1 MVNLPL
7 IIESSEKVMNRPGP
21 PFCLGTSYVSLGKS
35 FHFLWTFFPIF
46 KVNMVM
52 CKVPDTQSS
61 SGLLWELLLRKPSG
75 VREDGKEQEEIV
87 IALRPSLPPSLL
99 QQNLSSKLILNF
111 PSIAELWKLYHW
123 VLLQLLAVT
132 DLSFIFP
139 GVRHEE
145 WIELSEWLTR
155 HSSFESHQGRRR
167 IVLEAAG
174 LRPIPWVV
182 LSNSC
187 FWRCLGVRS
196 DCKFGR
202 VPVPSVFTSWPL
214 IPLLWWMDWEW
225 EKSGWWPVL
234 PGQYILWMYFWY

>member
-1 MVNLPL
+1 M
-7 IIESSEKVMNRPGP
+7 SRPGP

-35 FHFLWTFFPIF
+35 FHFLWTFFPVF

-99 QQNLSSKLILNF
+99 QQNSSSKLILNF

-139 GVRHEE
+139 GVRHKE
-145 WIELSEWLTR
+145 WIELSEWLTQTFLFWK
-155 HSSFESHQGRRR
+155 SSGQE
-167 IVLEAAG
+167 E
-174 LRPIPWVV
+174 
-182 LSNSC
+182 N
-187 FWRCLGVRS
+187 CLGGSRPQANS
-196 DCKFGR
+196 LGGPEQFL
-202 VPVPSVFTSWPL
+202 FLT
-214 IPLLWWMDWEW
+214 
-225 EKSGWWPVL
+225 L
-234 PGQYILWMYFWY
+234 PWSQIRL